1 MGRRK
6 NMGQQPVKMRM
17 RDVIGRMRITDIA
30 AAIDIGPAGNN
41 AKEVRHMFAQRV
53 NVNINKE
60 RREFWVLQQLV
71 IDKFGYAG
79 GDPAAVVYIQR

>member
-1 MGRRK
+1 
-6 NMGQQPVKMRM
+6 MGQQPVKMRM

-30 AAIDIGPAGNN
+30 AAIDIGPVGNN

>member
-1 MGRRK
+1 MGCRN
-6 NMGQQPVKMRM
+6 NMGQQPVKIPK

-30 AAIDIGPAGNN
+30 AVIDVGHASNN

-53 NVNINKE
+53 IFKINKE
-60 RREFWVLQQLV
+60 QREPRVYQQLV

-79 GDPAAVVYIQR
+79 GNPAALFYIQR